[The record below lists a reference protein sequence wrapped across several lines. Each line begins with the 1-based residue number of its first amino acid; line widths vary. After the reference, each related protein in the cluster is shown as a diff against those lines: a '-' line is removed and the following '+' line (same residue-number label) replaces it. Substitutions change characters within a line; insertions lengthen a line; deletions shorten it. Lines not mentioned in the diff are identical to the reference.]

1 MQKSEFLER
10 VDSYFRRKRVERWSL
25 SVLSVTCLLTAF
37 EIQPISNFII
47 NSWSF
52 SKDVFLIIGG
62 LSGGAAIKTWLET
75 GSMYL
80 LHSAKD
86 IINGENDI

>member
-1 MQKSEFLER
+1 MQKSEFLAR
-10 VDSYFRRKRVERWSL
+10 VEVHFKRKRAERYSL
-25 SVLSVTCLLTAF
+25 TIISMICFLTAF
-37 EIQPISNFII
+37 DTQPISHFVMHHWNL
-47 NSWSF
+47 
-52 SKDVFLIIGG
+52 SKDVFLILGG
-62 LSGGAAIKTWLET
+62 ISGGAAIRVWLET